1 VTTLGCRL
9 RASCGSAG
17 RIPALLLAL
26 GAMLT
31 TTLATRPA
39 LADDAAAIGKITLLN
54 RKAVDAYQQLEFETA
69 LRLLS
74 EALDQSERAGL
85 TQHPIRARTFVTMGI
100 VTLGGFK
107 QRDKAVKLFRKAL
120 QIQPEVRLS
129 PGLANPEIQAAFDE
143 AVATLGNASDDDL
156 PPEKALVHEPV
167 RVGQTGRAVPITV
180 VPDKA
185 LEAGSVVL
193 RYRASSSATFTD
205 LAMTRGADG
214 SYAASIPAS
223 ATDGEQVTYFI
234 EARRANGSVVV
245 GRGSAADPIVVSL
258 ARPSAP
264 SAPVVAAAGGGGS
277 RAESDKKLYFAILGG
292 AGLGWVTGTGEATRN
307 DVVSSGVDWTPTTEL
322 VPELGYFLTPSLM
335 LGIQGRLQLVR
346 GATPYHVPGA
356 MPGECG
362 DGVCSPATG
371 ALAALAKVTWFI
383 AEPRSSFQPY
393 VSFSAGGGTIR
404 HVTAVAAPQTCGAGN
419 DPCKDTVAAGPVLF
433 GPSLGLRYAVSD
445 AFGVVA
451 EIGGLVAVPN
461 FTANADLSIGV
472 AFGL

>member
-1 VTTLGCRL
+1 M
-9 RASCGSAG
+9 
-17 RIPALLLAL
+17 LA
-26 GAMLT
+26 MT
-31 TTLATRPA
+31 FATRPA
-39 LADDAAAIGKITLLN
+39 LADDTAAIGKITLLN

-69 LRLLS
+69 LRLLG

-143 AVATLGNASDDDL
+143 AVATLGSASEDDL

-167 RVGQTGRAVPITV
+167 HVGQVGKAVPITV

-185 LEAGSVVL
+185 LEAGAVVL
-193 RYRASSSATFTD
+193 RYRASTAASFTD
-205 LAMTRGADG
+205 QPMTKGAAG
-214 SYAASIPAS
+214 AYQASIPPS

-234 EARRANGSVVV
+234 EARRANGSVLV
-245 GRGSAADPIVVSL
+245 GRGSAADPIVVTL

-264 SAPVVAAAGGGGS
+264 TPPVVTAPAGGGS
-277 RAESDKKLYFAILGG
+277 RTGSDKKLYFAILGG
-292 AGLGWVTGTGEATRN
+292 AGLGWVSGTGEATRN
-307 DVVSSGVDWTPTTEL
+307 DVVSSGLDWTPTTEL
-322 VPELGYFLTPSLM
+322 APELGYLVTPHLM

-356 MPGECG
+356 MLGECG

-371 ALAALAKVTWFI
+371 ALAALAKVTWLI
-383 AEPRSSFQPY
+383 AEPRSAFQPY
-393 VSFSAGGGTIR
+393 VSLSAGGGSIR
-404 HVTAVAAPQTCGAGN
+404 HVTAVAAPQTCGSGN
-419 DPCKDTVAAGPVLF
+419 EPCKDTVAAGPVLF
-433 GPSLGLRYAVSD
+433 GPGVGFRYGVSD
-445 AFGVVA
+445 EFGIVA
-451 EIGGLVAVPN
+451 EIGALVGMPH
-461 FTANADLSIGV
+461 FTANADLNIGV
-472 AFGL
+472 AFQL